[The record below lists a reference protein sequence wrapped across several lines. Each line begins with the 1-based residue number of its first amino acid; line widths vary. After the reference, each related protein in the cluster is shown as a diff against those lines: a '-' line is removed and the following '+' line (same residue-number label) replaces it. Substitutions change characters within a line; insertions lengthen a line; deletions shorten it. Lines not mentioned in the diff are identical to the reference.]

1 MQGGQPTAMWKKS
14 STGVP
19 SYSDNEVCPPIVL
32 SNLKSGA
39 VDPINESWGDGGEVQ
54 AVKINTNTKNRD
66 TDTVFFFIFH
76 L

>member
-1 MQGGQPTAMWKKS
+1 MQGGQPTAIWKKS

-19 SYSDNEVCPPIVL
+19 PYSDREVFPPSVL

-39 VDPINESWGDGGEVQ
+39 VEPINESWGAGCEAQ
-54 AVKINTNTKNRD
+54 AVKINTNTKNKL
-66 TDTVFFFIFH
+66 TDKVFFFIFH